1 MFMAFLFRTA
11 PRSVVLFL
19 LITIGCGA
27 GSSDQLAIPDTPD
40 GTVRVVVDG
49 LVQHH
54 PEIVWN
60 ALPASYQQDVSD
72 LSREFAETVDPSVFD
87 RAVAVVRKGVVVLQS
102 KKGLIL
108 SSRYLEQSHFDVETV
123 DVLWE
128 ASIHMIDSLLAS
140 DLADLATLKE
150 IDVEAFLSTTGTAL
164 MDSAAEM
171 PAESPEMVSFSE
183 RAAVWEQI
191 EVELLSKDGERA
203 VVLLTVPDKEPIEM
217 PMVLIEDRWIPTE
230 LSTQWPVAVDR
241 ARTRI
246 EMFGSDEAAQIR
258 VQVLFGIG
266 IVEGF
271 IDQIVLMETTDEFD
285 DLVGGVLGNVMA
297 TQGGS
302 PAITEG

>member
-1 MFMAFLFRTA
+1 MTFLFRTA

-27 GSSDQLAIPDTPD
+27 GSSDQLEIPDTPD
-40 GTVRVVVDG
+40 GTVRVVLDG
-49 LVQHH
+49 LAQHQ

-72 LSREFAETVDPSVFD
+72 LSRDFAETVDPAVFD
-87 RAVAVVRKGVVVLQS
+87 RAVAVARKGVVVLQS

-108 SSRYLEQSHFDVETV
+108 SSQYLEQSQIDAATA

-128 ASIHMIDSLLAS
+128 ASVHMIDSLLAS
-140 DLADLATLKE
+140 DLADLATLRE

-171 PAESPEMVSFSE
+171 PAEGEEMVSFSQ
-183 RAAVWEQI
+183 RVAVWEQT
-191 EVELLSKDGERA
+191 EVELLSKDGDRA
-203 VVLLTVPDKEPIEM
+203 VVLLTVPDEEPIEM
-217 PMVLIEDRWIPTE
+217 PMVFIEDRWIPTE
-230 LSTQWPVAVDR
+230 LSTQWPVAVDQ
-241 ARTRI
+241 ARSRI
-246 EMFGSDEAAQIR
+246 EMLGSDEAAQIR

-271 IDQIVLMETTDEFD
+271 IDQIDLMETTDEFD
-285 DLVGGVLGNVMA
+285 DLVGGVLGNIMA
-297 TQGGS
+297 TQGGQS
-302 PAITEG
+302 VTDG

>member
-1 MFMAFLFRTA
+1 MTFLFRNA

-27 GSSDQLAIPDTPD
+27 GSSDQLEIPDTPD
-40 GTVRVVVDG
+40 GTMRVVLDG
-49 LVQHH
+49 LAQHH

-72 LSREFAETVDPSVFD
+72 LSRDFAETVDPAVFD
-87 RAVAVVRKGVVVLQS
+87 RAVAVARKGVVVLQS

-108 SSRYLEQSHFDVETV
+108 SSQYLEQSQVDVETA

-128 ASIHMIDSLLAS
+128 ASVHMIDSLLAS
-140 DLADLATLKE
+140 DLADLATLRE

-171 PAESPEMVSFSE
+171 PAEGEEMVSFSQ
-183 RAAVWEQI
+183 RVAVWEQT
-191 EVELLSKDGERA
+191 EVELLSKDGDRA
-203 VVLLTVPDKEPIEM
+203 VVLLTVPDEEPIEM
-217 PMVLIEDRWIPTE
+217 SMVFIEDRWIPTE
-230 LSTQWPVAVDR
+230 LSTQWPVAVDQ
-241 ARTRI
+241 ARSRI
-246 EMFGSDEAAQIR
+246 EMLGSDEAAQIR

-271 IDQIVLMETTDEFD
+271 IDQIDLMETTDEFD

-297 TQGGS
+297 TQGGPS
-302 PAITEG
+302 SMTQG